1 MSTRLKVIL
10 VIILTLAILI
20 AGCAGNQNPR
30 IGKPAPEFQLPTLDG
45 QPVSLSDLKGKPV
58 LINFWASWCR
68 PCCEEMPYLQ
78 QIYDEWQGKGLV
90 LLAINIGETPSQVAE
105 FMQSQG
111 LSLPV
116 LLDTEGKV
124 AEQYGIRG
132 IPTSFFID
140 KDGII
145 KEMRVGAFQSKAEIE
160 GSLSK
165 LTITK

>member
-20 AGCAGNQNPR
+20 ASCAGNQNPR
-30 IGKPAPEFQLPTLDG
+30 IGKPAPEFQLNTLDG

-78 QIYDEWQGKGLV
+78 QIYDEWQERGLM
-90 LLAINIGETPSQVAE
+90 LLAINIGDNLSQVAE

-160 GSLSK
+160 SSLSK